1 MTGQEQGSI
10 LIETIKE
17 TNHPFQD
24 WVLTVT
30 NQLNNPFDFD
40 WLLAQ
45 QRVLKSL
52 LVVKGTD
59 LSIGSFTKKEV
70 LQEIKGLWE
79 QVRRLYFRDYFLN
92 NVLNTKT
99 HPLHPLLQTLS
110 KGIDSHESYLFIET
124 CWNQQVSDYCLAL
137 GDEFSNLARLS
148 LSKFYTAQKNQYYDH
163 ILSVEVKTSV
173 QNPFYSFVH
182 FIETNDCFDE
192 SLYQVFEEK
201 LSQVETLI
209 ADQNE
214 QYQRNLFA
222 VLKPYFMR
230 GKLAYYKVFLGSS
243 SWEMAEADIHRHS
256 HWVASRDFLTKLTST
271 SIETKK
277 ELENLTTALTQSQ
290 SARER
295 EMGPFDFAWLQKE
308 FEKRLRFIEKRL
320 PLSTENQFAP
330 WLKQMRESRNLSY
343 RQLEQLSGVSST
355 YLHRLEVG
363 ARRSPSI
370 PVAKKIAEAFNVPFE
385 VVAKFIN
392 SEVFPSSETS
402 LASVEE
408 ELDLLKLLDVTPF
421 TIGDSVPLG
430 EEKRQILVQ
439 LLKLM
444 TNSSFN
450 PNHLPDTME
459 LLDLIQQFRQN

>member
-24 WVLTVT
+24 WVLTVM
-30 NQLNNPFDFD
+30 NQLNKPFDFD

-45 QRVLKSL
+45 QHVLKSL
-52 LVVKGTD
+52 LAIKGTD
-59 LSIGSFTKKEV
+59 LSVGSFTKKEV

-92 NVLNTKT
+92 DVLNTKT
-99 HPLHPLLQTLS
+99 HPLHALLQTLS
-110 KGIDSHESYLFIET
+110 KGIDSHERYLFIET
-124 CWNQQVSDYCLAL
+124 CWNQQVSDYCLVL

-163 ILSVEVKTSV
+163 ILSVEVKTSA

-192 SLYQVFEEK
+192 SLYQAFEEK
-201 LSQVETLI
+201 LLQVEALI

-230 GKLAYYKVFLGSS
+230 GKLAYYKVFLGLS
-243 SWEMAEADIHRHS
+243 SWEMVESDIHRHS
-256 HWVASRDFLTKLTST
+256 HWVASRDFLTKLTSKP
-271 SIETKK
+271 IETKK
-277 ELENLTTALTQSQ
+277 ELEKLTTALNQSQ

-295 EMGPFDFAWLQKE
+295 EMGPFDFVWLQKE

-430 EEKRQILVQ
+430 EGQRQILIQ
-439 LLKLM
+439 LLKLI
-444 TNSSFN
+444 TNSSFD

-459 LLDLIQQFRQN
+459 LLDLIKQFRQN